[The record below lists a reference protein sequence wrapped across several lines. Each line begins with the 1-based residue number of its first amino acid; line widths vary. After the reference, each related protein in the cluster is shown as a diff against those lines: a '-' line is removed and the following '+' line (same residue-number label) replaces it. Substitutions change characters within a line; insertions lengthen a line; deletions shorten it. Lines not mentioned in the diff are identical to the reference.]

1 MNKTQKNSVTAEW
14 EEINAMKRIPPSVRM
29 KEEVTALLRGQS
41 MEGAS
46 SEGPMKGFVRSLARY
61 MLQVS
66 IEEEASEFLGR
77 GHYRRGQRLRPGW
90 RNGYE
95 PRGVQTESGL
105 LELAVPQLRATEE
118 RFRPEVVE
126 RLSTRSLE
134 LDELVRGMYVRGLS
148 TEDVED
154 LYGEVFGQSRMSKS
168 TVSRITQK
176 LNADF
181 ETWRNRDLSD
191 LNVVYLF
198 LDGQYHA
205 ARQGTDEKEGV
216 LSAYALS
223 EDGRPILLH
232 LDIGPRES
240 YDAWLSFLQ
249 DMVARRL
256 KDPLL
261 VIFDGA
267 PGLNKAVKRMWPR
280 AFRQRCQV
288 HKMRNLLAKLPR
300 GMQGQIKRL
309 VQQVFLAPSHALA
322 LKRGRALIARFGDRY
337 PAAMGCLERDL
348 EECVT
353 YLRFPSEHHVR
364 IRTTN
369 RLERLNG
376 EGRRRTKVI
385 PRFPTERS
393 CLSLLF
399 ASLITASKRWRGVKM
414 SPAALKQLQQLRTE
428 TQTKSAAQEVA
439 A

>member
-1 MNKTQKNSVTAEW
+1 V
-14 EEINAMKRIPPSVRM
+14 RIK
-29 KEEVTALLRGQS
+29 KEVEQLLRGDAVD
-41 MEGAS
+41 EAAP
-46 SEGPMKGFVRSLARY
+46 ETPMRGFVRSLARD

-66 IEEEASEFLGR
+66 IEEEATEFLGR
-77 GHYRRGQRLRPGW
+77 GHYRRGGRLRAGW

-95 PRGVQTESGL
+95 PKGVQSEAGL

-118 RFRPEVVE
+118 RFHPQLVE
-126 RLSTRSLE
+126 RLGTRSVDLE
-134 LDELVRGMYVRGLS
+134 GLVRGMYVRGLS
-148 TEDVED
+148 TQDVED
-154 LYGEVFGQSRMSKS
+154 LYGENFEASRMSKS
-168 TVSRITQK
+168 TVSRITQR
-176 LNADF
+176 LNGDF
-181 ETWRNRDLSD
+181 ESWRQRDLSN

-205 ARQGTDEKEGV
+205 ARQGSDEKEGV
-216 LSAYALS
+216 LSAYAIL
-223 EDGRPILLH
+223 EDGRPVLLH

-249 DMVARRL
+249 DMAGRGL
-256 KDPLL
+256 KDPLM

-288 HKMRNLLAKLPR
+288 HKMRNILAKLPR
-300 GMQGQIKRL
+300 VMQGPMKRL
-309 VQQVFLAPSHALA
+309 IHQVFRAPSHALA

-337 PAAMGCLERDL
+337 PAAMQCLERDL

-353 YLRFPSEHHVR
+353 YLRFPPVHHQR

-393 CLSLLF
+393 CLALLF
-399 ASLITASKRWRGVKM
+399 ASLVTASKRWRGVKM
-414 SPAALKQLQQLRTE
+414 TPAAIKQLQQLRAE
-428 TQTKSAAQEVA
+428 TATRSSVQEAAA
-439 A
+439 